1 MVRNA
6 TKHPLRRSARPVP
19 PLDESFDD
27 VVAAR
32 EPEAAAAVQDTA
44 AALPPAEA
52 EAEVRKLAASVRG
65 LSALGEESR
74 VRVLAELNAALG
86 EDSRVRVQA
95 YLDVVWRPGR
105 DRERAAALD
114 AARRTE
120 GAWPDETRQEFAGPE
135 EEGWA
140 LPVPRS
146 MDRTEA
152 GELTGR
158 IVALAPLDATARARV
173 LAYLNSAFQYG
184 P

>member
-6 TKHPLRRSARPVP
+6 TKHPLHKPARPVP
-19 PLDESFDD
+19 PLDEFFDS

-52 EAEVRKLAASVRG
+52 GKLAASVRR
-65 LSALGEESR
+65 LPALGEESR

-95 YLDVVWRPGR
+95 YLGVVWRPGR

-120 GAWPDETRQEFAGPE
+120 GAWPD
-135 EEGWA
+135 
-140 LPVPRS
+140 
-146 MDRTEA
+146 
-152 GELTGR
+152 
-158 IVALAPLDATARARV
+158 
-173 LAYLNSAFQYG
+173 
-184 P
+184 

>member
-6 TKHPLRRSARPVP
+6 TKRPLRKARPVP
-19 PLDESFDD
+19 PLDEFFDS

-32 EPEAAAAVQDTA
+32 QPEAAAAVQDTA

-52 EAEVRKLAASVRG
+52 EVRKLAASVRG
-65 LSALGEESR
+65 LSALGGESR

-86 EDSRVRVQA
+86 EDSRVSVQA
-95 YLDVVWRPGR
+95 YLDVVGRPGL
-105 DRERAAALD
+105 DQERAAARG

-135 EEGWA
+135 ETGWV

-146 MDRTEA
+146 MTRTEA
-152 GELTGR
+152 GELTGC
-158 IVALAPLDATARARV
+158 IVTLAPLEAPARARV
-173 LAYLNSAFQYG
+173 LAYLNSAFQYR